1 MMDKIIQT
9 DFMQYKATRLTMAAW
24 AAAETDP
31 IYPDRSREP
40 IGRVDHR
47 RHYYIDYIDNLL

>member
-1 MMDKIIQT
+1 MMVV
-9 DFMQYKATRLTMAAW
+9 W

-40 IGRVDHR
+40 YGRVDKR
-47 RHYYIDYIDNLL
+47 RHFYYRLYFDN